1 MYGFDKM
8 YPNYQITYY
17 LICDQVIIDN
27 FNLETRINTARAAP
41 CVFTWEVTTGT
52 DHKMKVIAALALL
65 VAAIS
70 ALPSTQIDERNARLD
85 IIVIDHIAKLSE
97 AIRARGL
104 DPFHLRRESTSIA
117 LPGGRIIKMAGLV
130 EDVKLNG
137 LSNIVINSVNFDALS
152 GIVSFDLQMPS
163 IVGSVGH
170 ASGALQFFNQNA
182 EAEGSG
188 RLAVTNARVSG
199 FVSVA
204 FGIAGVV
211 ATDAHI
217 LASIENIE
225 SDISLHLQVGHRDYD
240 LGQYLNSFFNDHLL
254 ERLEAFQNEIN
265 QLIAIY
271 LLRNINRF

>member
-1 MYGFDKM
+1 MSTKRDG
-8 YPNYQITYY
+8 YQLLLSAADLLSDGENSRTPGH
-17 LICDQVIIDN
+17 LMK
-27 FNLETRINTARAAP
+27 RSAARAAP

-85 IIVIDHIAKLSE
+85 IIVIDYITKLGE

-117 LPGGRIIKMAGLV
+117 LPGGRIFKMAGLV
-130 EDVKLNG
+130 EDVKLDG
-137 LSNIVINSVNFDALS
+137 LSNIVINSVNFDAFS

-240 LGQYLNSFFNDHLL
+240 LGQYLNSFLNDHLL
-254 ERLEAFQNEIN
+254 PRLEAFQNEIN